1 MVQLTSLTVIDLPKL
16 PNIEDI
22 ESLSAFTELFLSG
35 NHGSLTPPLRLTS
48 LEPVTRLPALQGS
61 RWRIHVWVTMI
72 SRCFRSAKACASWIY
87 LTGSSAGN
95 FAYLAKHLNGQLA
108 EPMTGYVPTK
118 LPCKKCGEDKV
129 MFRGRRMPFLCGNCD
144 AERFR
149 KLEKEF
155 ASLVERS

>member
-1 MVQLTSLTVIDLPKL
+1 VVNRTSRKLVQLTSLTVIDHPKL

-108 EPMTGYVPTK
+108 EPMTAYVPTK
-118 LPCKKCGEDKV
+118 LP
-129 MFRGRRMPFLCGNCD
+129 
-144 AERFR
+144 
-149 KLEKEF
+149 
-155 ASLVERS
+155 